1 MGPDGARWGPMGN
14 DQLALLARIY
24 LTESVNRYI
33 MTPVNA
39 EERSRARTSE
49 GDAGGIDVGLQI
61 RRKRAAMR

>member
-1 MGPDGARWGPMGN
+1 MGSDGERWGD